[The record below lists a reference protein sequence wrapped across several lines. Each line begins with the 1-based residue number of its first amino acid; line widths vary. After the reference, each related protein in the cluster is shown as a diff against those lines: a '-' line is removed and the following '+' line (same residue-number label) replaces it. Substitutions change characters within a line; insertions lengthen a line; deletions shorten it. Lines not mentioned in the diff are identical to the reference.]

1 MERGFAIPDDGP
13 ELGDEAPSRAEAAAD
28 RRLADTIY
36 ERILGRIASGE
47 FAVGAKLPTE
57 HELSGVF
64 GVSRPVLRQALKQ
77 LRTEGAIVSRQGSG
91 SYVRRRPEDAVLTF
105 APIGS
110 IADIQRTFEFRAA
123 IEGEAAYLA
132 AERRSA
138 AMLQRIRQ
146 TLNELARCVRDGEL
160 GVEADEAFHALI
172 CDASNNHYFVSAR
185 NSMKTNILTGLRL
198 TRSLSPSSGPM
209 RRLLA
214 LSFGAYAHTHF
225 DIGVAMRVAEERA
238 APYRHQHLFGRGAS
252 RAFGEAAQVTFN
264 GNLVLRG
271 TQPIWV
277 PVLHHWR
284 RSGYR
289 RALRAEQLR

>member
-77 LRTEGAIVSRQGSG
+77 LRTDGAIVSRQGSG

-185 NSMKTNILTGLRL
+185 NSMNTNILTGLRL
-198 TRSLSPSSGPM
+198 TRSLSLKKS
-209 RRLLA
+209 RERLELFQSKHDVIYDA
-214 LSFGAYAHTHF
+214 IARQNREGARL
-225 DIGVAMRVAEERA
+225 AMR
-238 APYRHQHLFGRGAS
+238 QHIENARQRVFE
-252 RAFGEAAQVTFN
+252 GEA
-264 GNLVLRG
+264 GG
-271 TQPIWV
+271 I
-277 PVLHHWR
+277 
-284 RSGYR
+284 
-289 RALRAEQLR
+289 